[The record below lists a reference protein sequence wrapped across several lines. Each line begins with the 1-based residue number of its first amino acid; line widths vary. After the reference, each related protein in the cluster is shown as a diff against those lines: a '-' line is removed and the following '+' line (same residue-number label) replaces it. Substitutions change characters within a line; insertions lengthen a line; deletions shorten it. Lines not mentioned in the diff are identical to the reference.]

1 VWLLVFPEP
10 RKPVMM
16 VMGIILR
23 RMCGNDGRP
32 AYLKLQAL
40 HFFVVATDKRGPVSL
55 LPRSL
60 CGAIASASNSR
71 FLPHHPCA
79 SIAGLPNDVG
89 RGPPSQG
96 SRIQAHH
103 TELLLPSP
111 TILLMTLPYPN

>member
-23 RMCGNDGRP
+23 RPCGIDGRP

-40 HFFVVATDKRGPVSL
+40 HFFVVAIDKRRPVSL
-55 LPRSL
+55 LLQLLS
-60 CGAIASASNSR
+60 GAIASIASASNSR

-79 SIAGLPNDVG
+79 SIAGLP
-89 RGPPSQG
+89 
-96 SRIQAHH
+96 
-103 TELLLPSP
+103 
-111 TILLMTLPYPN
+111 MT